1 MTDKSYFQDAEDDY
15 MMTVTTICG
24 PATVF
29 TFNRVISNTDPDK
42 HYPLSSPQ
50 PYSPQRTDLNSH
62 QATEQVAIHNKY
74 YRFWEHLTYLK
85 IIA

>member
-1 MTDKSYFQDAEDDY
+1 MTYKNYLQDAEDDY

-42 HYPLSSPQ
+42 DYPLPSLALFD
-50 PYSPQRTDLNSH
+50 TALFKKMNILF
-62 QATEQVAIHNKY
+62 E
-74 YRFWEHLTYLK
+74 
-85 IIA
+85 